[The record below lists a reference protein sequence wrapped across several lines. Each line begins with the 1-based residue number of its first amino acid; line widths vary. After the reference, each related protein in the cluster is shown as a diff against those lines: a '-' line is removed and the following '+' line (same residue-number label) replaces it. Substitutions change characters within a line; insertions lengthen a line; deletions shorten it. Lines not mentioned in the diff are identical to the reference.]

1 MTEPVEK
8 YLSNLDH
15 LRDELA
21 RLDLTLERA
30 VARMRAT
37 NRSLASAGSF
47 VSPEEAQALLAPGPS
62 SGSVTPDD
70 PQEPDESGD
79 RIEQYGEAISRKLA
93 EAGKN
98 AVPLRLPRLARLFS
112 LSRFEMDVL
121 VMCLAPEWDL
131 KYRRLYGYLHDD
143 VTKRHP
149 SIALVLKL
157 LCRELDEEMRARPS
171 FGPSAPLLR
180 YRLISVL
187 RDDADPA
194 APLLARQIKIDDGIA
209 AYLLHADGLD
219 PAVARAAV
227 LTEPASF
234 PEEAGETDSAHARV
248 AEVVRAYP
256 ANAERRAVYYF
267 HGQDAEAMKMA
278 ARAACRGEK
287 SALLQ
292 ADMKILIG
300 EGEDPEQQVLYILRE
315 GILKSAA
322 VLLENYDW
330 LWAPESKFSHLLPA
344 LQRLIG
350 EMGWLVFLTGARP
363 WPNRDMSED
372 QVLFEF
378 EFPVPDAPARK
389 RCWEAALNNK
399 HRLAD
404 DVDLDA
410 LSATFRLTRGQ
421 IRDAV
426 LVARNRSL
434 LRQGED
440 RALPGAELYAAA
452 RACSNRSLA
461 AFGRKIA
468 PRFGWDDLV
477 LPPDMLAQLREFC
490 GHARFRGRVYGEWAF
505 GRKHSL
511 GKGLVILF
519 SGDSGTGKTMAAEII
534 ATDLELDLYKIDL
547 STIVSKYIGETE
559 KNLGKIFEE
568 AETSNAI
575 LFFDEA
581 DALFGK
587 RTEVKDSHDRYANI
601 EVNYLLQKLEEHE
614 GIVVLATNLGK
625 NMDDAFVRRIHYAV
639 SFPSPEREERLT
651 IWKGVFP
658 TEAPLAKD
666 VDIPFLAKQFNV
678 AGGSIKNIAVRAAF
692 LAAQNSGTIHMEHII
707 RSAKREFQKMGR
719 LCLESDFK
727 QYHEQV
733 K

>member
-1 MTEPVEK
+1 
-8 YLSNLDH
+8 
-15 LRDELA
+15 
-21 RLDLTLERA
+21 
-30 VARMRAT
+30 
-37 NRSLASAGSF
+37 
-47 VSPEEAQALLAPGPS
+47 
-62 SGSVTPDD
+62 
-70 PQEPDESGD
+70 
-79 RIEQYGEAISRKLA
+79 
-93 EAGKN
+93 
-98 AVPLRLPRLARLFS
+98 
-112 LSRFEMDVL
+112 
-121 VMCLAPEWDL
+121 
-131 KYRRLYGYLHDD
+131 

-157 LCRELDEEMRARPS
+157 LCNGLDEEMRARPS
-171 FGPSAPLLR
+171 FAPSAPLLR

-194 APLLARQIKIDDGIA
+194 APLLARQIKIDDGLA
-209 AYLLHADGLD
+209 GYLLNADGLD
-219 PAVARAAV
+219 SAIAQAAV
-227 LTEPASF
+227 FTEPASF
-234 PEEAGETDSAHARV
+234 SEEAGVIDIAHARV
-248 AEVVRAYP
+248 VEAVRAYP
-256 ANAERRAVYYF
+256 ADAERRAVYYF
-267 HGQDAEAMKMA
+267 YGHDVEAMMMT
-278 ARAACRGEK
+278 ARAVCREQNT
-287 SALLQ
+287 ALLQ
-292 ADMKILIG
+292 ADVKVLIG
-300 EGEDPEQQVLYILRE
+300 DRDDPEQQILRVLRE

-322 VLLENYDW
+322 VFLENYDW
-330 LWAPESKFSHLLPA
+330 LWAQESKFLHQLPA

-350 EMGWLVFLTGARP
+350 EMGWLVFLTGTRP
-363 WPNRDMSED
+363 WPNRGMSED
-372 QVLFEF
+372 QALFEF
-378 EFPVPDAPARK
+378 EFPVPDPPARK
-389 RCWEAALNNK
+389 RCWEAALNNR

-410 LSATFRLTRGQ
+410 LAATFRLTRGQ
-421 IRDAV
+421 IQDAV

-434 LRQGED
+434 LREGED
-440 RALPGAELYAAA
+440 FALTGAGLYAAA
-452 RACSNRSLA
+452 RACSNQSLA
-461 AFGRKIA
+461 AFGRKIV
-468 PRFGWDDLV
+468 PRYGWDDLV

-490 GHARFRGRVYGEWAF
+490 GHARFCGKVYGEWAF

-519 SGDSGTGKTMAAEII
+519 SGDSGTGKTMAAEIV

-559 KNLGKIFEE
+559 KNLSRIFEE

-614 GIVVLATNLGK
+614 GLVILATNLSK
-625 NMDDAFVRRIHYAV
+625 NMDDAFVRRIHYSV

-658 TEAPLAKD
+658 TEAPLAND

-692 LAAQNSGTIHMEHII
+692 LAAQNSGTIHMEHIV

-727 QYHEQV
+727 QYHELV